1 MRQVTCTYYE
11 NFFWRIRSMKNVLAT
26 LSALLLI
33 VPVVL
38 FANTEELQT
47 NKQFTI
53 RGGKVTMKGG
63 TRVSLYPNGVIKSG
77 TLGDTFTY
85 RLGSTGTLVFAPDKS
100 MYFAQ
105 DGKVTGGYLQQPST
119 LHSRYGNFYV
129 PKGGWVAFHD
139 NGMFAR
145 IDLGGIQRLKGMPGN
160 ESIAIKKFIIFS
172 NGGTPQSVYLAR
184 DQKIKGYTFQAGRDS
199 VDFHSTGHVRQGTL
213 AKDYTKRIGRLKLRK
228 KTYQAGKSYTFDQ
241 RGDIQ

>member
-1 MRQVTCTYYE
+1 
-11 NFFWRIRSMKNVLAT
+11 MKKVLVA
-26 LSALLLI
+26 LSAMLLI
-33 VPVVL
+33 APVIL
-38 FANTEELQT
+38 WAGTEELQT

-63 TRVSLYPNGVIKSG
+63 TRVSLYPNGAIKSG

-119 LHSRYGNFYV
+119 LRSRYGNFYV

-145 IDLGGIQRLKGMPGN
+145 IDLGGTQRLIGMPGN
-160 ESIAIKKFIIFS
+160 KSIAIKKFIIFS
-172 NGGTPQSVYLAR
+172 NGGTPKSVYLAR

-199 VDFHSTGHVRQGTL
+199 VDFHATGHVKRGVL
-213 AKDYTKRIGRLKLRK
+213 AKNYTKRIGRLRLKK
-228 KTYQAGKSYTFDQ
+228 KTYKAGKPYTFNQ